1 MFWPEPTGDVTPPRG
16 EDFDVEE
23 LGAEALTTRAAEWDA
38 LARSSPSV
46 APFAFSGWT
55 RAWYESFAPGSRLR
69 LLCARRGGRAVA
81 FAPLIE
87 RRWRLLGCPLAL
99 WQSASNEHSQRTEW
113 ALGPDGQEAVG
124 ALWGHLRDQ
133 GWEAL
138 LLKDIVRDGVIDR
151 EIGTAAER
159 DGFLVARWPS
169 LESPW
174 LPVVS
179 PEALERSLDAK
190 FRANLRRRRRKLAG
204 HGESLLQRVDSAEGL
219 DEALAEGF
227 QLEASGWKGERGTA
241 ISCAPQTRSFYTALA
256 KVAVEERW
264 LSLYHLRVGGR
275 TVAFHFGLQ
284 VGGRYFLLKPGYDE
298 SLGECSPGQLL
309 VDEVLR
315 DLSRR
320 GAHEFDFLGP
330 RMTWKLDWTQR
341 LRPHCWLFVL
351 RPTLKGRA
359 LHAARFRYGPRAA
372 RWVRKVARW
381 KQ

>member
-1 MFWPEPTGDVTPPRG
+1 
-16 EDFDVEE
+16 
-23 LGAEALTTRAAEWDA
+23 
-38 LARSSPSV
+38 
-46 APFAFSGWT
+46 
-55 RAWYESFAPGSRLR
+55 
-69 LLCARRGGRAVA
+69 
-81 FAPLIE
+81 
-87 RRWRLLGCPLAL
+87 
-99 WQSASNEHSQRTEW
+99 
-113 ALGPDGQEAVG
+113 VG

-138 LLKDIVRDGVIDR
+138 LLKDIVQGGVIDR
-151 EIGTAAER
+151 TIGAAAES

-169 LESPW
+169 LQSPW

-179 PEALERSLDAK
+179 PEQLERSLDAR

-204 HGESLLQRVDSAEGL
+204 HGEVLLQRVDSLEGL
-219 DEALAEGF
+219 GEALEEGF
-227 QLEASGWKGERGTA
+227 RLEASGWKGEQGTA
-241 ISCAPQTRSFYTALA
+241 IACAPQTRSFYTALA
-256 KVAVEERW
+256 KVAAEQRW
-264 LSLYHLRVGGR
+264 LSLYFLKVGGR

-315 DLSRR
+315 DLFHR
-320 GAHEFDFLGP
+320 GARELDFLGP

-359 LHAARFRYGPRAA
+359 LHAARFRLGPRAA
-372 RWVRKVARW
+372 RWVRGVVRW
-381 KQ
+381 KH

>member
-1 MFWPEPTGDVTPPRG
+1 MSAEPAGHVTPLPG
-16 EDFDVEE
+16 EDLAVEE

-38 LARSSPSV
+38 LARSSASG
-46 APFAFSGWT
+46 APFSFSGWT
-55 RAWYESFAPGSRLR
+55 RAWCGSFAPGSRLR

-81 FAPLIE
+81 FAPLLE
-87 RRWRLLGCPLAL
+87 RRWRLLGVPLAL

-124 ALWGHLRDQ
+124 ALWSHLRDQ

-138 LLKDIVRDGVIDR
+138 LLRDIVQDGVIDR
-151 EIGTAAER
+151 VIGGAAER

-179 PEALERSLDAK
+179 PEERERTLDAR
-190 FRANLRRRRRKLAG
+190 FRANLRRRRRKLAAR
-204 HGESLLQRVDSAEGL
+204 GEPLLQRVDSHAGL
-219 DEALAEGF
+219 EEALAEGF
-227 QLEASGWKGERGTA
+227 RLEASGWKGEQGTA
-241 ISCAPQTRSFYTALA
+241 IACAPQTRSFYTALA
-256 KVAVEERW
+256 NVAAEQRW
-264 LSLYHLRVGGR
+264 LSLYLLRVGGR
-275 TVAFHFGLQ
+275 PVAFHFGLQ

-298 SLGECSPGQLL
+298 SLGECSPGQML
-309 VDEVLR
+309 VDEVLN
-315 DLSRR
+315 DLFRR
-320 GAHEFDFLGP
+320 GANEFDFLGP

-359 LHAARFRYGPRAA
+359 LHAARFRFGPRAA
-372 RWVRKVARW
+372 RWVRGVVRW
-381 KQ
+381 RQ